1 MKGMT
6 GAGIR
11 NSALWAAF
19 SWKQI
24 QVAKSPRVIPGTLLA
39 LRLLRI
45 HFRAEPR
52 ALSLSHSW
60 RLESCT
66 GWAPSGRAGALRQCR

>member
-24 QVAKSPRVIPGTLLA
+24 QVAKSPRVIPGTLA

-52 ALSLSHSW
+52 PHSLSHS
-60 RLESCT
+60 
-66 GWAPSGRAGALRQCR
+66 